1 VCGLVVGGWSLRKI
15 KKLKK
20 NQITYFA
27 LLILDSSV
35 LLPKATFE
43 FISFS
48 LQSAF
53 QNHQTRLNVSKL
65 RGLLLGAVEIS
76 VQRECAEMKKLRKWK
91 SFYAKMLLR
100 DFGLPA
106 GTASWRSEPNTRR
119 RRGALLASGFVTSSC
134 SVNRATTFSIKTV

>member
-1 VCGLVVGGWSLRKI
+1 MQRISAKHELQWIEQTVCVWVGCGWLAVAQNTVK
-15 KKLKK
+15 KK

-48 LQSAF
+48 LQSTF

-76 VQRECAEMKKLRKWK
+76 VQGECVEMKKLRKFEVILCENVFAW
-91 SFYAKMLLR
+91 FR
-100 DFGLPA
+100 F
-106 GTASWRSEPNTRR
+106 
-119 RRGALLASGFVTSSC
+119 TSRNSIMAF
-134 SVNRATTFSIKTV
+134 RAQYQT